1 MNPTL
6 SQEHGA
12 IVWLLDAK
20 HAARC
25 WGCKRLGWELL
36 GARALGCPG
45 HWGSHVAHERACLT
59 LALLSPAASACRSA
73 SEPRALGPTNGT
85 GPPCGRARLPTTP
98 LGAISPPPHWVP
110 HHHPLTGYPNTS
122 HPATYQVPQRLPTTH
137 PPIGYL
143 KHRPPTHRVPQ
154 HHPPIHWM
162 SQRHH
167 PPTHPV
173 PAKRVHLLRQPR
185 LRLGVGCQQVQREGQ
200 GVGRRLVARRN
211 ERVALGAGV
220 GWGGVSW
227 GWSAQAGNWGCWSGM
242 AAQR

>member
-1 MNPTL
+1 M
-6 SQEHGA
+6 
-12 IVWLLDAK
+12 
-20 HAARC
+20 
-25 WGCKRLGWELL
+25 
-36 GARALGCPG
+36 
-45 HWGSHVAHERACLT
+45 
-59 LALLSPAASACRSA
+59 
-73 SEPRALGPTNGT
+73 
-85 GPPCGRARLPTTP
+85 RARPPAHHPTGCHLPTP
-98 LGAISPPPHWVP
+98 QLGTSSPPTHWVP
-110 HHHPLTGYPNTS
+110 QYLPSSHLPGASTPAHH
-122 HPATYQVPQRLPTTH
+122 
-137 PPIGYL
+137 
-143 KHRPPTHRVPQ
+143 PPTHRVPEIPPTHPRVPQ

-227 GWSAQAGNWGCWSGM
+227 GGARRRATGAACLAWQRSGSEPVQDDQAT
-242 AAQR
+242 